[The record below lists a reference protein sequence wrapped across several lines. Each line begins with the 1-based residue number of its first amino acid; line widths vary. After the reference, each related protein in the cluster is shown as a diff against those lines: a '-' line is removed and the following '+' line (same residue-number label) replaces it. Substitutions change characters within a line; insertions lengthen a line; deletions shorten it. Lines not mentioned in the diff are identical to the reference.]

1 MYLPIV
7 MFFETSTDG
16 WEHSTGEAVSS
27 YYIIGEEYYL
37 GYWKTRYHLKAMTY
51 IAYAFGIFTA
61 GCQMEKEDTDQII
74 AGKAFPEPFLQELS
88 HVAWHPTDY
97 IFADG
102 ESGAVEDSD
111 GYVAHS

>member
-7 MFFETSTDG
+7 MFFETSTGD
-16 WEHSTGEAVSS
+16 AVSS

-61 GCQMEKEDTDQII
+61 AVRWKKKTLTSSLQVKPSPG
-74 AGKAFPEPFLQELS
+74 PFLQELS
-88 HVAWHPTDY
+88 HVAWYPTDY

-111 GYVAHS
+111 GYVAHI